1 MMHKVLVGCPTS
13 FHKEYCLEL
22 YIQTVNRLTYKNYD
36 ILLIDN
42 SPDDTYLDKISALG
56 IKAIKGPYH
65 ENARD
70 RIVMSRNLLKD
81 YAIKNGYD
89 YLLSLEQDVIPPLDI
104 IERMLSHKKKVITG
118 IYFARNMIENKKM
131 LIPLVY
137 VEIPSKNDL
146 PSMRPLNEHELFH
159 GPTLI
164 KVISCGLGC
173 VIIHKDVLKEI
184 TFRYD
189 LNTFDDRWFCIDLF
203 NKKIDIYC
211 DISLKCKHMIL
222 NRPYDWAD
230 INK

>member
-1 MMHKVLVGCPTS
+1 MKKILVGCPTS
-13 FHKEYCLEL
+13 FHKEYCLED
-22 YIQTVNRLTYKNYD
+22 YSRAISSLTYPKYD
-36 ILLIDN
+36 ILIIDN
-42 SPDDTYLDKISALG
+42 SPDNSYFEKIKSKGLP
-56 IKAIKGPYH
+56 AIKDKYL
-65 ENARD
+65 ESARD
-70 RIVMSRNLLKD
+70 RIVSSRNLLRK
-81 YAIKNGYD
+81 YALDNGYD
-89 YLLSLEQDVIPPLDI
+89 YFLSLEQDVIPPLDI
-104 IERMLSHKKKVITG
+104 IERMLSHKKEVISG

-184 TFRYD
+184 TFMYD

-211 DISLKCKHMIL
+211 DISL
-222 NRPYDWAD
+222 
-230 INK
+230 